1 MPTKKT
7 INKNNVVQKNSI
19 INKLEI
25 DKQTLVLGDSL
36 KILSS
41 LNEKF
46 DACITDP
53 PYNISGYDHKKE
65 IGWLKSND
73 FWKGEKNFNKMN
85 EKWDG
90 FTKKDYEKF
99 INTWLKLVCKTVKK
113 NGNIVIFG
121 TYHNIYKIGYL
132 LEKLNKKIMNSI
144 VWYKRNAFPNIT
156 QRMFCESTEYMIWA
170 VNNDPSEV
178 KKWTFNYDVMK
189 QMNEGK
195 QMRNVWDITS
205 TPQRERILGK
215 HPTQKPIKIIERLV
229 LGLTNRG
236 DYILDPFMGSGTLPL
251 VCMLNDRRSL
261 GIDNNESYF
270 NLAVKRL
277 RNFEESSIFQ
287 KK

>member
-1 MPTKKT
+1 MQ
-7 INKNNVVQKNSI
+7 KNNI
-19 INKLEI
+19 IKRTEVDGQIL
-25 DKQTLVLGDSL
+25 LLGDSL
-36 KILSS
+36 KILPC

-73 FWKGEKNFNKMN
+73 FWKEEKKFNKMD

-90 FTKKDYEKF
+90 FTNKDYEKF
-99 INTWLKLVCKTVKK
+99 IETWLKLICKVVKK

-132 LEKLNKKIMNSI
+132 LEKLNKRIVNSI

-170 VNNDPSEV
+170 VNNDPSEA
-178 KKWTFNYDVMK
+178 KKWTFNYDVLK
-189 QMNEGK
+189 KINEGK
-195 QMRNVWDITS
+195 QMRNVWDVTL
-205 TPQRERILGK
+205 TPQREKKLGK

-229 LGLTNRG
+229 LGLTNKE

-251 VCMLNDRRSL
+251 VCMLNNRKSL
-261 GIDNNESYF
+261 GIDNNENYF

-277 RNFEESSIFQ
+277 QNFKESDMFQ
-287 KK
+287 KS